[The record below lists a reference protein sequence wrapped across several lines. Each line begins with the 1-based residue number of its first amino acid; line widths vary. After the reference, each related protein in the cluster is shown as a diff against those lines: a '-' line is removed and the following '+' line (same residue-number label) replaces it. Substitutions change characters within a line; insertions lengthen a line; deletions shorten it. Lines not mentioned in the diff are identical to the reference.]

1 MSAIRVLYSF
11 PHRIGAGR
19 ICSTAYHQ
27 VCGLAG
33 AGSSVT
39 VLSGSAAKALP
50 PGVRLLKTLA
60 LGDLRVPARIV
71 GRGTTCAVH
80 DWVTAKWLQRNGG
93 NIDVVHCWPLASIR
107 TLRVA
112 KQLGIPTFIE
122 RPNTHTAYAYE
133 AAAEENRLLG
143 VALPGNHDHEFNGT
157 YLAKEEEEYE
167 AADYLLCP
175 SEFVARTFF
184 DRGYTG
190 EKIRRHHYGYD
201 PARFLPGS
209 QDAYE
214 DRGLVMLYAGV
225 CEPRKGLHYALDAWL
240 SSTAHRRGK
249 FIVCGDFVPGYRE
262 KLAERLSHPSIEFL
276 GHRSDLPE
284 LMAKADVF
292 ALSSVEEGSALVT
305 YEARAAG
312 CVLLVSDGSGAVCQH
327 GHDALV
333 HPMRDVAAL
342 TKHLDQVDSDRAFLS
357 KLRAASLSTIGGI
370 DWAGAGTCLARLYS
384 ESIEARHPAP
394 LSA

>member
-1 MSAIRVLYSF
+1 MPGRRPGRPEYPPMSAIRVLYSF

-122 RPNTHTAYAYE
+122 RPNTHTGSSE
-133 AAAEENRLLG
+133 SLCR
-143 VALPGNHDHEFNGT
+143 GT
-157 YLAKEEEEYE
+157 TTTNSMVRISPRKRKNTRPRII
-167 AADYLLCP
+167 C
-175 SEFVARTFF
+175 FVPPNSL
-184 DRGYTG
+184 
-190 EKIRRHHYGYD
+190 
-201 PARFLPGS
+201 PARFLIEATPGKKS
-209 QDAYE
+209 AAITM
-214 DRGLVMLYAGV
+214 VMI
-225 CEPRKGLHYALDAWL
+225 PRD
-240 SSTAHRRGK
+240 S
-249 FIVCGDFVPGYRE
+249 FP
-262 KLAERLSHPSIEFL
+262 
-276 GHRSDLPE
+276 DLR
-284 LMAKADVF
+284 M
-292 ALSSVEEGSALVT
+292 
-305 YEARAAG
+305 
-312 CVLLVSDGSGAVCQH
+312 
-327 GHDALV
+327 
-333 HPMRDVAAL
+333 L
-342 TKHLDQVDSDRAFLS
+342 TKTGV
-357 KLRAASLSTIGGI
+357 
-370 DWAGAGTCLARLYS
+370 W
-384 ESIEARHPAP
+384 
-394 LSA
+394 